1 MIMRLACLVG
11 LILAPLGP
19 GPLGDEADVE
29 LEGVVDTLVVNDDE
43 LQGSPVPKCIEG
55 IVIVQFTILE
65 DGTTTDF
72 SVLEAEP
79 PKILDELAIKM
90 AEQLRFTPVVED
102 GVPIVVRGV
111 VESFTFT
118 KNEEMCPDE

>member
-1 MIMRLACLVG
+1 MIIRFACLVG
-11 LILAPLGP
+11 LILTPLGP
-19 GPLGDEADVE
+19 GLLGDEVDVA

-79 PKILDELAIKM
+79 PKILDELAIEM

>member
-1 MIMRLACLVG
+1 
-11 LILAPLGP
+11 
-19 GPLGDEADVE
+19 
-29 LEGVVDTLVVNDDE
+29 
-43 LQGSPVPKCIEG
+43 
-55 IVIVQFTILE
+55 LE